1 MSNTSLEYIRKE
13 EEQLAEELD
22 REQQSWEQGRTR
34 DRDKERRR
42 TAMAVRSTDVRLRG
56 EKTRREE
63 PPGSSRKSKRRK
75 FVLMEE
81 DWGAPSTNA
90 PRSNVLSVEL
100 QPASNRSRE
109 PSKVVA
115 REPGVLTPPPPPPS
129 GGGAEKGSG
138 VGHPT
143 GAAQTTRATSTT

>member
-1 MSNTSLEYIRKE
+1 MLNSKTEYNRCHIARLKIEDESEYKKREEYIRKE

-81 DWGAPSTNA
+81 DWGASSTNA

-100 QPASNRSRE
+100 QSASNRMRE
-109 PSKVVA
+109 PSRVVA
-115 REPGVLTPPPPPPS
+115 REPVT
-129 GGGAEKGSG
+129 
-138 VGHPT
+138 
-143 GAAQTTRATSTT
+143 